1 MELTEEQRIAIIKHA
16 HLNSKKVSPSK
27 SVEDFLE
34 EIKSEE
40 LLGENGLFNVH
51 ENDIED
57 EIDLF
62 GYTPQAENIDE
73 EDFLFGL
80 SPEMRGIYS

>member
-1 MELTEEQRIAIIKHA
+1 MELTQEQRIAIIKHA

-51 ENDIED
+51 EKDIED

-62 GYTPQAENIDE
+62 GHTPQAENIDE

-80 SPEMRGIYS
+80 SPEMRGIYL